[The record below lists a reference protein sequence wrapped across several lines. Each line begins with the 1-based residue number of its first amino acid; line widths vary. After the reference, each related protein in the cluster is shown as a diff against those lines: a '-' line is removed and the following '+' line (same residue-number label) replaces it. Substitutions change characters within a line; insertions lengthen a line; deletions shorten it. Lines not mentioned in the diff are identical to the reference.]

1 MSVGDFSSAQALS
14 VYAQPLVEGKRVLVV
29 GDASSPIGP
38 MLVLLGAR
46 IVHVYDADRSR
57 VLAVEPSRGVSV
69 YALPERDF
77 DVRDGAFDLAIVP
90 DLSLISDRP
99 ALLARLRRIVGREGA
114 AIVAA
119 RNPAATRMSS
129 GIETAIDYY
138 ELYELISL
146 QFESVR
152 MIGQVPFVGVALVE
166 LGVDEDETEVTVDAQ
181 LAGENEPP
189 EFFIALASQ
198 DDAQLAPYAIVQLPR
213 TIEVAP
219 TSIGT
224 RATIAESSLRA
235 DVLSAQL
242 DERNSA
248 ARELE
253 TRAVEAIAMAERIAA
268 DASRSEERLEEQ
280 RARHQAQITGY
291 EEEIAVRA
299 ARIAVLEG
307 AFFAMEEAAREVERR
322 VIAAERVA
330 EDYAERTATM
340 TVELED
346 ARAAAGAAAE
356 LNGSALSH
364 EGEVAELEAH
374 LRNRGT
380 HISALEH
387 EVARREQIVHDL
399 LSQLAQTPKFTAV
412 EAVAPTAVATHDDG
426 HNALY
431 DENVRLRSKLD
442 ALALDLAR
450 REGELATTTW
460 RVTELEEE
468 LAHLKQ
474 MPPELAATDGLSD
487 LREDVP
493 RESRGLRDET
503 AALRAELDKARDELD
518 LLRRA
523 LAQEH
528 EARARESSSREEQ
541 SGQPR
546 LD

>member
-1 MSVGDFSSAQALS
+1 MSSVGDFASAQALS

-29 GDASSPIGP
+29 GDSSTPVGP
-38 MLVLLGAR
+38 MLVELGAR
-46 IVHVYDADRSR
+46 LVHVYDPDRARAQS
-57 VLAVEPSRGVSV
+57 VEPARGVSI
-69 YALPERDF
+69 YALPEKDF

-90 DLSLISDRP
+90 DLSTISDRA

-114 AIVAA
+114 ALVAA
-119 RNPAATRMSS
+119 RNPAATRISQNS
-129 GIETAIDYY
+129 ESAIDYY

-166 LGVDEDETEVTVDAQ
+166 LGVDEEDTEVTVDAQ
-181 LAGENEPP
+181 LAGEIEPP

-213 TIEVAP
+213 TIDAVPA
-219 TSIGT
+219 SIGT
-224 RATIAESSLRA
+224 RATIAEAGLRA
-235 DVLSAQL
+235 DVLEAQL
-242 DERNSA
+242 DERNIT

-253 TRAVEAIAMAERIAA
+253 TRAIEAMAMAERISA
-268 DASRSEERLEEQ
+268 DASRSEEKIEEL
-280 RARHQAQITGY
+280 RARHREQIAGY
-291 EEEIAVRA
+291 EEEIAARA
-299 ARIAVLEG
+299 ARNAVLEG
-307 AFFAMEEAAREVERR
+307 AFSAMEEASRDLERR
-322 VIAAERVA
+322 VIAAERA
-330 EDYAERTATM
+330 LEDQAERSATM
-340 TVELED
+340 LVELDD
-346 ARAAAGAAAE
+346 ARSAAAAAAE

-380 HISALEH
+380 HIAELER
-387 EVARREQIVHDL
+387 EIVRREQIVLDL
-399 LSQLAQTPKFTAV
+399 LSQLAHAPKA
-412 EAVAPTAVATHDDG
+412 AQAAQNGAIAMPVASPGDDG

-460 RVTELEEE
+460 RVTEVEEE
-468 LAHLKQ
+468 LAHAKQ
-474 MPPELAATDGLSD
+474 ITKSAGPAETI
-487 LREDVP
+487 RE
-493 RESRGLRDET
+493 ET
-503 AALRAELDKARDELD
+503 ASLRAELDKARDELD

-528 EARARESSSREEQ
+528 EARVRRD
-541 SGQPR
+541 GPR
-546 LD
+546 PD